1 MNISLRLHR
10 PQTIQVNFAALIAFF
25 TKLIAKLPRLVGAV
39 DDPAALR
46 YIHNKYNGEID

>member
-1 MNISLRLHR
+1 MNAYLHIDR
-10 PQTIQVNFAALIAFF
+10 IQTIQVNFASLIAFF